1 MDNAIHVCYAL
12 NDISGTYTKFVGASL
27 CSIFENTKSSV
38 VVHVLH
44 DDTLN
49 DENTNRLIELTENYG
64 QNICFYNILNASSSR
79 DFIGKIQQIY
89 LPQYQG
95 MLFRFAMGELL
106 PSSIKRAIY
115 LDADT
120 IVNMDIVKLWNVEL
134 GDAHIAAVSDSIIAR
149 LPMDLVPVVVK
160 NGLVQQD
167 KYFNSGVLLMDMD
180 FFSGYRQITDDVID
194 FLLQDGINTDYPDQ
208 DFLNCAFYESC
219 RLLPIEY
226 NFLVNYARMQKL
238 NKEEAIFHYAGGA
251 LKLDTK
257 DTFDTLFWH
266 YLCKT
271 PWQNENTSMRSLSY
285 LSQNCRELA
294 ERSNLLTLLLGKPRR
309 LIFGSRALT
318 SKMELCLNGT
328 FYDSGEDE
336 TTNLQCGDLIDVFF
350 SLPPDERVLV
360 IISKHYEILKKMFEG
375 IGLKEG
381 SDFVDGYILT
391 LSEKKAAEF
400 KDSAIIGRY

>member
-1 MDNAIHVCYAL
+1 MDIAIHVCYAL
-12 NDISGTYTKFVGASL
+12 NDIRGTYAKFVGTSL
-27 CSIFENTKSSV
+27 CSIWENTQSLV
-38 VVHVLH
+38 VAHVLH
-44 DDTLN
+44 DDTLTEDN
-49 DENTNRLIELTENYG
+49 KNRLIALTEAYG
-64 QNICFYNILNASSSR
+64 QKICFYNILTDPAVK
-79 DFIGKIQQIY
+79 DFIGKINQIY

-95 MLFRFAMGELL
+95 MLFRFAMGAVL
-106 PSSIKRAIY
+106 PAHIQRVIY

-120 IVNMDIVKLWNVEL
+120 IVHMDIAKLWNEDL
-134 GDAHIAAVSDSIIAR
+134 GDDHIAAVSDSAVAI
-149 LPMDLVPVVVK
+149 LPTELVPIVVK
-160 NGLVQQD
+160 IGLVPQD

-271 PWQNENTSMRSLSY
+271 PWQNEKSSMGSLSY
-285 LSQNCRELA
+285 LSRSCRELA
-294 ERSNLLTLLLGKPRR
+294 ERSELLTLLLRKPGR
-309 LIFGSRALT
+309 LIFGSPELASKVEFLT
-318 SKMELCLNGT
+318 GT

-336 TTNLQCGDLIDVFF
+336 TTNLQLGNIVEVFF
-350 SLPPDERVLV
+350 SLPADERILVVL
-360 IISKHYEILKKMFEG
+360 SKHYQVLKKVFKG
-375 IGLKEG
+375 LGLKED
-381 SDFVDGYILT
+381 SDFVDGSVLA
-391 LSEKKAAEF
+391 LPEKKAAEF